1 MQHRKI
7 YFIFFLLLFTS
18 KYLVADPID
27 IRLISEQL
35 IIGNNPHIE
44 VIQMGGKATLTTLQ
58 NASDWQ
64 NAINV
69 DSGSLRLTEQWFRCI
84 LYNSDTLERRIGFY
98 NNGAQYTKLYIL
110 DKGKEILLES
120 GEFAKASNIQ
130 FLHDGNYN
138 SFAIAAGDSV
148 KLYGYLKYSS
158 LRQQTQ
164 EYALYDIGYYH
175 RVLAGK
181 MINQW
186 GTSQYHSFVLGA
198 LVFALLFVSL
208 IGVWFKNKSYRYYLF
223 FLLGGILFILI
234 KGDQY
239 SFLGMH
245 TQYLGR
251 YRATFSETIQ
261 FLFFAAYAMFV
272 LKLMHVERYPSLY
285 RLGKIMVGVF
295 LAYAIGIGIFLWVQ
309 GRLGASTPAYV
320 GSRLIAYVFSIYI
333 LVAIIR
339 KVESPGKNFYIAGSI
354 SFMLFS
360 LLGFFRQDNPQGILG
375 AFSPVWYIQT
385 GILVEAILFGL
396 ALGYQMYLVEK
407 DKRSNY
413 KAYIHQL
420 EVNEKLA
427 NEMNVQLEKTV
438 AERTKELEIEKEKQ
452 LRLEY
457 GQRITQLEMQAL
469 RSQMNP
475 HFIFNSLS
483 SIRYQIQS
491 GQYEQASQYLLKFSQ
506 LLRQT
511 LENSR
516 KDTVTL
522 EEELTLTKLYLEIE
536 GNRFGE
542 TFDYQLQVDD
552 MVDLEEIELPPLL
565 LQPYAENAIKH
576 GLLESS
582 EDIKQIFIR
591 ISAINGG
598 CTISLEDNGIGR
610 KAAGERK
617 AMAGLDHQS
626 LGMEITNERMKVFT
640 KKYGHR
646 LEAYI
651 EDKFDNGNPAGTKV
665 IINYKSKYHV

>member
-1 MQHRKI
+1 MNFRRSYI
-7 YFIFFLLLFTS
+7 SLALLFTFYTICS
-18 KYLVADPID
+18 GNPID
-27 IRLISEQL
+27 IRLINEYISLGNHSQVL
-35 IIGNNPHIE
+35 ILPGKPGLKWPE
-44 VIQMGGKATLTTLQ
+44 VKLEKDWV
-58 NASDWQ
+58 NAEFFTQ
-64 NAINV
+64 KEEP
-69 DSGSLRLTEQWFRCI
+69 LKEQWFRCT
-84 LYNSDTLERRIGFY
+84 LHNSDTIERRIGFY
-98 NNGAQYTKLYIL
+98 NYGAQATKLYVINN
-110 DKGKEILLES
+110 GKETLVES
-120 GEFAKASNIQ
+120 GEFTKASNLQ
-130 FLHDGNYN
+130 FIHDGNYN
-138 SFAIAAGDSV
+138 SFAISPGDSV
-148 KLYGYLKYSS
+148 QLYGYLKYSS
-158 LRQQTQ
+158 LRQITQ

-181 MINQW
+181 MISQW

-198 LVFALLFVSL
+198 LLFAVVFVGL
-208 IGVWFKNKSYRYYLF
+208 IGIWFKNNSYRYYIL
-223 FLLGGILFILI
+223 FLLGGIIFILT

-239 SFLGMH
+239 SYLGML

-272 LKLMHVERYPSLY
+272 LKLMKVERYPALY
-285 RLGKIMVGVF
+285 KLGKLMVAIF
-295 LAYAIGIGIFLWVQ
+295 LGYAIGIGIYLWTT
-309 GRLGASTPAYV
+309 GRLGPSTPAYV
-320 GSRLIAYVFSIYI
+320 GSRLLAYVFSLYI
-333 LVAIIR
+333 LVAITR

-354 SFMLFS
+354 SFLLFS
-360 LLGFFRQDNPQGILG
+360 LFGFLRQDNPDGIFG

-385 GILVEAILFGL
+385 GILVEAVLFGL
-396 ALGYQMYLVEK
+396 ALGYQMYLVEQ
-407 DKRSNY
+407 DKRKNY
-413 KAYIHQL
+413 KAYIQQL
-420 EVNEKLA
+420 EVNERLVKQ
-427 NEMNVQLEKTV
+427 MNVELEKTV

-457 GQRITQLEMQAL
+457 EQKITQLEMQAL

-491 GQYEQASQYLLKFSQ
+491 GQYENASQYLLKFSQ

-522 EEELTLTKLYLEIE
+522 EEELALTKLYLEIE

-542 TFDYQLQVDD
+542 TFDYQLHVDD

-576 GLLESS
+576 GLLESNA
-582 EDIKQIFIR
+582 DIKQIFIR
-591 ISAINGG
+591 ISAINEG
-598 CTISLEDNGIGR
+598 CTISLEDNGVGR

-617 AMAGLDHQS
+617 AEAGLDHKS

-646 LEAYI
+646 LDAFI
-651 EDKFDNGNPAGTKV
+651 EDKMENGMPTGTKV
-665 IINYKSKYHV
+665 IIQYKPKYHV